1 MSQTV
6 YCWKYLP
13 QVRNTVRFTNNNAAF
28 NVPFFLVPSP
38 VDSLS
43 VNFVSET
50 MIVVKWIS
58 SNNKNDD
65 IKHYTLNYQPLSCPL
80 SSVTSINIPSIIS
93 THTLTGLYN
102 GMNYTISIITVNT
115 LGQSLPVTI
124 TQQTLPTGIEYYY
137 Y

>member
-43 VNFVSET
+43 VNFVTET

-80 SSVTSINIPSIIS
+80 SSVTSINIPSNIS
-93 THTLTGLYN
+93 TRTH
-102 GMNYTISIITVNT
+102 
-115 LGQSLPVTI
+115 
-124 TQQTLPTGIEYYY
+124 
-137 Y
+137 